1 MRITAIFDK
10 YKGCL
15 TSRQAAEAALLGARD
30 TFPDAELCAYECAD
44 GGDGMAE
51 CLLAAGKGERI
62 EAETVDALGRPLKA
76 AYTLNTATRE
86 AYIDLAAASGV
97 RHLAE
102 SEKTPMKSST
112 FGTGL
117 LIADA
122 AERGAA
128 TIWLGL
134 GGSATNDAGFGAL
147 QALGAEFFD
156 GYGNLLPE
164 PFCGEMLK
172 DVSSITLNKLRK
184 KLKNTKIIL
193 LCDVENPFTGPNG
206 AVAVYSGQKG
216 ATEEMKRELEKGM
229 LNAGRVMKNLGFTDV
244 FQLPGAG
251 AAGGAGGGFAALAG
265 AEIRRGAES
274 LLQLTGAAE
283 AIASSDI
290 ILTGEGHSDRQTL
303 CGKLPYAV
311 MKCARAQGIPTL
323 LLSGKITDATAF
335 LSVGFA
341 AAKSINSPMK
351 RDKTLAPGNPLSPT
365 VAAGRLRQQTAAL
378 LSEIFENH

>member
-30 TFPDAELCAYECAD
+30 AFPDAELRAYECAD

-51 CLLAAGKGERI
+51 CLLAAGKGDRI
-62 EAETVDALGRPLKA
+62 EIETVDALGRPLKA
-76 AYTLNTATRE
+76 AYAFNPMTRE

-97 RHLAE
+97 RHLTE
-102 SEKTPMKSST
+102 SEKTPMKAST

-122 AERGAA
+122 VGRGA
-128 TIWLGL
+128 TTVWLGL

-147 QALGAEFFD
+147 QALGTEFFD
-156 GYGNLLPE
+156 EYGNLLPE

-172 DVSSITLNKLRK
+172 DISSITLSKLRN
-184 KLKNTKIIL
+184 KLKNINIIL
-193 LCDVENPFTGPNG
+193 LCDVENPFIGPNG
-206 AVAVYSGQKG
+206 AVAIYSGQKG
-216 ATEEMKRELEKGM
+216 ATEAMKRELEEGM
-229 LNAGRVMKNLGFTDV
+229 LNAGRVMKSLGFTDI

-274 LLQLTGAAE
+274 LLQLTGAAD
-283 AIASSDI
+283 AIATSDI
-290 ILTGEGHSDRQTL
+290 VLTRRGTQRPPDPLRQTSL
-303 CGKLPYAV
+303 RRNAVCPRARCPYPAV
-311 MKCARAQGIPTL
+311 EWQ
-323 LLSGKITDATAF
+323 
-335 LSVGFA
+335 
-341 AAKSINSPMK
+341 
-351 RDKTLAPGNPLSPT
+351 
-365 VAAGRLRQQTAAL
+365 
-378 LSEIFENH
+378 NHR

>member
-30 TFPDAELCAYECAD
+30 AFPDAELCAYECAD

-156 GYGNLLPE
+156 GFGNLLPS

-172 DVSSITLNKLRK
+172 EISTITLNNIHN
-184 KLKNTKIIL
+184 KLKNIKIIL
-193 LCDVENPFTGPNG
+193 LCDVINPFTGPNG

-216 ATEEMKRELEKGM
+216 ATEAMRHELEEGM
-229 LNAGRVMKNLGFTDV
+229 LNAGRVIKNLGFTDI

-251 AAGGAGGGFAALAG
+251 AAGGAAGGFAALSG

-283 AIASSDI
+283 AIATSDLV
-290 ILTGEGHSDRQTL
+290 LTGEGHSDRQTL

-311 MKCARAQGIPTL
+311 MKCALAQRIATL
-323 LLSGKITDATAF
+323 LLSGKITDETAF
-335 LSVGFA
+335 LRSGFTA
-341 AAKSINSPMK
+341 VRSINSPMEPGK
-351 RDKTLAPGNPLSPT
+351 ILAPGNPLSPS
-365 VAAGRLRQQTAAL
+365 VAAARLRQHTAAL
-378 LSEIFENH
+378 LSRILRTQ